1 MKRKIAAILAAD
13 IAGYSRLVAE
23 DEEETLRRLEA
34 YRAVFDDFVAR
45 YGGRIFNTAG
55 DAVMCAF
62 ESAVEATRC
71 AIDIQESLRTR
82 NMAYPQSRR
91 MEFRIGISI
100 GDVVEREGD
109 LLGDG
114 VNIAA
119 RLEGLARP
127 GGICVSRSV
136 HEAVANKVSVPFVDI
151 GERAVKNIP
160 NPVHAFL
167 VAWPGEEIEKAPA
180 VEPRPAS
187 QESDVGRNWLR
198 ERFSLV
204 AAGVVAIALAGGGA
218 LVWQSRQQAAPV
230 TATNAASPTNGETAS
245 RKRAFAD
252 LPATEAFAALSRQGG
267 LVAEPATIA
276 EHYHNA
282 RLLEAR
288 GDSAGARRAYQALLA
303 LQPDRIDPYLRYAAL
318 LRAQDGRAGAR
329 VALGELATGIGAR
342 SDTMPFAELT
352 HALQFDGAERRR
364 RVETFAEAHPAI
376 GLAQYL
382 VAEEYSENRL
392 GAQTLHDRRREHGAL
407 EAFLAQDRAG
417 RLSGHFLD
425 ASVLANWL
433 DQARK
438 RHQALDA
445 YLKSAATIPSAQFVR
460 SNQGWMAAIS
470 LPEAATEIGWRIG
483 QDGEFRATGTLPH
496 LDQRTGKPMANP
508 SFELPADLGDATLF
522 VRYADADGRAA
533 GPFPIPFSPRKAL
546 FEQARDTLERFSNG
560 WIAFNE
566 RLVYFTH
573 LVSYRC
579 AVAEARLGFGE
590 GPLDVKLAL
599 PDCDERNPYAI
610 PADVR
615 PYLTA
620 PAGIGAVRV
629 QITYMDGSQSEVK
642 TFRR

>member
-34 YRAVFDDFVAR
+34 YRSVFDDFVAR

-127 GGICVSRSV
+127 GGICISRSV
-136 HEAVANKVSVPFVDI
+136 HEAVTNKVSVPFVDI
-151 GERAVKNIP
+151 GEREVKNIP

-167 VAWPGEEIEKAPA
+167 VAWPGEEVVATPPGPQGKATLSA
-180 VEPRPAS
+180 GA
-187 QESDVGRNWLR
+187 GGNWMR

-204 AAGVVAIALAGGGA
+204 AAGIVTIALAGGVG
-218 LVWQSRQQAAPV
+218 LIWQSRQGAAPEK
-230 TATNAASPTNGETAS
+230 AAETAP
-245 RKRAFAD
+245 RIPVVGNGQKRVDAD
-252 LPATEAFAALSRQGG
+252 LPAAEAFAALARQGG
-267 LVAEPATIA
+267 LVADPVTIA

-288 GDSAGARRAYQALLA
+288 GDSAGARRTYQTLLA
-303 LQPDRIDPYLRYAAL
+303 LKPDRIDPYLRYAAL

-329 VALGELATGIGAR
+329 VTIGELATDGPAQGNAAPMA
-342 SDTMPFAELT
+342 SLA
-352 HALQFDGAERRR
+352 HALQFDGSERRR
-364 RVETFAEAHPAI
+364 RVEAFAETHPAI

-392 GAQTLHDRRREHGAL
+392 GAQTLHDRRREHQAL
-407 EAFLAQDRAG
+407 ETFLAEDRAG

-425 ASVLANWL
+425 ASVLASWL

-438 RHQALDA
+438 RHQALA
-445 YLKSAATIPSAQFVR
+445 AFLSSAATVPSAQFMR
-460 SNQGWMAAIS
+460 SNQGWMAAVS

-483 QDGEFRATGTLPH
+483 ADGDFRPTGTLPH
-496 LDQRTGKPMANP
+496 VDQRTGKPMANP
-508 SFELPADLGDATLF
+508 SFELPADLGEATLF
-522 VRYADADGRAA
+522 VRYADADGRLS
-533 GPFPIPFSPRKAL
+533 GPFQIPFSPRKAL
-546 FEQARDTLERFSNG
+546 SEQARDTLERFSNG

-566 RLVYFTH
+566 RLVYFTQ
-573 LVSYRC
+573 LISYRC
-579 AVAEARLGFGE
+579 AVAEARLGFGD
-590 GPLDVKLAL
+590 GPLDVKLPL
-599 PDCDERNPYAI
+599 PACDERNPYAI
-610 PADVR
+610 PANSR

-620 PAGIGAVRV
+620 PAGTGAVRV
-629 QITYMDGSQSEVK
+629 QITYTDGSQSEVK